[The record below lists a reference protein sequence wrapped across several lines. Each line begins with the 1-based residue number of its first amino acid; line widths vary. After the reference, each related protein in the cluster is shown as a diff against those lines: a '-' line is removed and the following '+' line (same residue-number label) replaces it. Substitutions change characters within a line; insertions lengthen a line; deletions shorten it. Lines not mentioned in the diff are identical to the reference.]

1 MTICNPEK
9 IKEILHRALEQAGT
23 FEQCALLDYP
33 EHRNVGDHLIWL
45 GSIFYLSDV
54 AKTKINYTAAIKNF
68 SGSAMEKQIGKAP
81 IFLNGGGNLGDIWP
95 EYQAFR
101 EHIISKYRDRP
112 IIILPQSIYFANPF
126 NLTKAALIFNSHP
139 NLTLFARDQYSYE
152 IALKHFY
159 NCHIILSPDMVFQMV
174 EMPGLSFQSNSEL
187 PILYHCR
194 QDKELEPSFVSASIN
209 LPNLIVED
217 WLSFKLLE
225 KFDDLPVAV
234 ELQQLSQKVGQRNS
248 ETNQESVS
256 WHKWYY
262 HHPYVAKFNQLYN
275 PSVHQKAWAFMYSG
289 IQQFQQYRL
298 VITNR
303 LHGHILCTLL
313 GIPHIFL
320 PNSYHKNKMFYETW
334 TSQIPFCRFVKDASE
349 LEANVRELLD
359 EAL

>member
-1 MTICNPEK
+1 MTIFNPER
-9 IKEILHRALEQAGT
+9 IKEILHKALEKVEN

-33 EHRNVGDHLIWL
+33 EHRNIGDHLIWL
-45 GSIFYLSDV
+45 GSVFYLSNV
-54 AKTKINYTAAIKNF
+54 AKTKINYTAAIKSF

-95 EYQAFR
+95 EYQLFR
-101 EHIISKYRDRP
+101 EQIISRYRDRP
-112 IIILPQSIYFANPF
+112 IIIFPQSIYFANPS

-152 IALKHFY
+152 IALKNFY

-194 QDKELEPSFVSASIN
+194 QDKELEPSFMSTSID
-209 LPNLIVED
+209 LPNLVVED

-225 KFDDLPVAV
+225 KFDDLPVGV
-234 ELQQLSQKVGQRNS
+234 DIRQLSQSQRNS
-248 ETNQESVS
+248 ETIQETVS
-256 WHKWYY
+256 WQKWYY
-262 HHPYVAKFNQLYN
+262 HHPYAAIFNQLYN
-275 PSVHQKAWAFMYSG
+275 PSVHQKAWAFMHSG

-313 GIPHIFL
+313 KMPHIFL
-320 PNSYHKNKMFYETW
+320 PNSYHKNEMFYKTW
-334 TSQIPFCRFVKDASE
+334 TSQIPFCRFVKDASQ
-349 LEANVRELLD
+349 LGANIRELLE